1 LIKDAH
7 CWITNNNKETPP
19 MSPQHFSLEQRLERL
34 KDREKIKELK
44 FRYAY
49 HLDNG
54 YDPEKIA
61 GLFAE
66 DGEWIIKGVGGE
78 VRGQGAIKEHCKNLS
93 RGISWSQHDI
103 FAPRIELS
111 AEGDRA
117 VAHFNLVCLLTMR
130 NEKADSEG
138 EAFLLAGNYTDH
150 LVKVNGVWL
159 FQSMTGTIEQSSPW
173 TKGWVEAPFKKESW

>member
-1 LIKDAH
+1 
-7 CWITNNNKETPP
+7 

-34 KDREKIKELK
+34 EDREKIKELK

-66 DGEWIIKGVGGE
+66 DGEWIIKGVGGD

-111 AEGDRA
+111 TEGDRA

-130 NEKADSEG
+130 NEKAGSEG

-173 TKGWVEAPFKKESW
+173 TKGWGEAPFKKESW

>member
-1 LIKDAH
+1 
-7 CWITNNNKETPP
+7 
-19 MSPQHFSLEQRLERL
+19 MSPKHFSLEQRLERL
-34 KDREKIKELK
+34 EDREKIKALK
-44 FRYAY
+44 FLYAH

-66 DGEWIIKGVGGE
+66 DGEWMIKGVGGD

-130 NEKADSEG
+130 NEKGACEG

-150 LVKVNGVWL
+150 LVKVNGEWL